1 MIFHYYVTSVGL
13 TYHNT
18 YGFVCVY
25 SLNMCMYAFDYICVY
40 IIGLLAGMW
49 PCGTITLID
58 ELFTSES
65 ISQVYGCLHG
75 FIHTNSTNTEN
86 IGIYKI

>member
-1 MIFHYYVTSVGL
+1 MYV
-13 TYHNT
+13 H
-18 YGFVCVY
+18 
-25 SLNMCMYAFDYICVY
+25 
-40 IIGLLAGMW
+40 IGLLAGIW

-75 FIHTNSTNTEN
+75 FIHTNSTNTESIGMHHMSFECN
-86 IGIYKI
+86 IMLM